1 MSDLTHSDAYWCG
14 RLSSC
19 LEITVGLLESGSSK
33 TSIELT
39 LDVMKKTLAEY
50 NAYIEGLRAKVL
62 PVPTMV
68 QE

>member
-1 MSDLTHSDAYWCG
+1 MFNPTYADSYWCG

-19 LEITVGLLESGSSK
+19 LKITVDLLESGSSK

-50 NAYIEGLRAKVL
+50 NAYVEGERAKVL